1 MAMPSGIPIE
11 HGVAF
16 PNGAFVIG
24 EVTPVEDFD
33 LVQAARE
40 SGRSADVQTRDK
52 NTGKRMWAV
61 RVVDADDL
69 VRKGQAE
76 VTVKVVADVQ
86 PIPPE
91 ALPGVP
97 FRPVIFEGLTATAWV
112 DTNRVR
118 PRLAWSFKAASMRSP
133 AKSDPAPVSQRANTQ
148 PTSGTGGNQAA

>member
-40 SGRSADVQTRDK
+40 SGRTADVQTRDK

-86 PIPPE
+86 PVPPE

-97 FRPVIFEGLTATAWV
+97 FRPVVFEGLTATACV
-112 DTNRVR
+112 DTSRAR
-118 PRLAWSFKAASMRSP
+118 GP
-133 AKSDPAPVSQRANTQ
+133 AVS
-148 PTSGTGGNQAA
+148 SGVST